1 MIDFSCVL
9 LTLSCRASGA
19 AGQGHE
25 AGGGEEEGGAG
36 GGPAGDWED
45 GGHNSQGG
53 AGQASRG
60 PVKEPGAAGEYTLQE
75 VPKSFTWESR
85 DRKTLITNK
94 APTFRINTH

>member
-36 GGPAGDWED
+36 GGPAGD
-45 GGHNSQGG
+45 
-53 AGQASRG
+53 
-60 PVKEPGAAGEYTLQE
+60 
-75 VPKSFTWESR
+75 
-85 DRKTLITNK
+85 
-94 APTFRINTH
+94 